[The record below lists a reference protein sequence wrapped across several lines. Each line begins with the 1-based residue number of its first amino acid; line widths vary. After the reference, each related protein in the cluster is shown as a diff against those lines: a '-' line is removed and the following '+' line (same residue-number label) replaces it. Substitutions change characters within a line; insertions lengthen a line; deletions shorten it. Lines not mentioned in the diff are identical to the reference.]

1 MAASTHSCQRGARLL
16 VLSPHCSCCEKPAAV
31 SWTHPRSLWGR
42 SMCGSVVP
50 QASIERSVFT
60 QVSAPGGSSGGR
72 DTHPRPDCSW
82 WWAVS
87 LNLLPRPAGAVG
99 SLHSRWDL
107 WMDAS
112 VFLVT
117 PSVTFQYTLCSFNWT
132 KWLKNSCYTIVKFH
146 LFWFKMMILIRPWK
160 EDRGLKCSL
169 CWGKTMRLFIVDIFF
184 CLIFYFTDFPNFSI
198 SWAYNLKQGC
208 IRLNFPDKQAW

>member
-1 MAASTHSCQRGARLL
+1 MFSKLFPSEGNVCPADSRGVGVLACGCQHTLMPAWCQTPCSQPPLLMLREASRHVVNT
-16 VLSPHCSCCEKPAAV
+16 PAQ
-31 SWTHPRSLWGR
+31 SLER

-50 QASIERSVFT
+50 QASMRDPSSHRSP
-60 QVSAPGGSSGGR
+60 APGGSSGDW

-82 WWAVS
+82 WWAMS
-87 LNLLPRPAGAVG
+87 LNLLPRPTGAVG

-132 KWLKNSCYTIVKFH
+132 KWLKTSCYTVVKFH
-146 LFWFKMMILIRPWK
+146 LFWFKMMILIRP
-160 EDRGLKCSL
+160 
-169 CWGKTMRLFIVDIFF
+169 
-184 CLIFYFTDFPNFSI
+184 
-198 SWAYNLKQGC
+198 
-208 IRLNFPDKQAW
+208 